1 VTLRIAVSRARG
13 YAGITERRNSLHTQ
27 VASLDFLGLSPHSP
41 LVFGFFG
48 YPVSK
53 AGGAVA
59 FA

>member
-1 VTLRIAVSRARG
+1 MRIAVSRRRG
-13 YAGITERRNSLHTQ
+13 YAGITDRRNILHTQ
-27 VASLDFLGLSPHSP
+27 VASADFLGLSPHSP
-41 LVFGFFG
+41 LIFGFFG